1 MFVLVLLRVL
11 AGRENERHLNE
22 MTVYKFEGSCFQ
34 PGPEEMGRRVFGPQ
48 EAVAHREGILR

>member
-34 PGPEEMGRRVFGPQ
+34 PGPEEMGR
-48 EAVAHREGILR
+48 ESW